1 MDDMSLD
8 GRVALVTGGARG
20 IGRAICLALASAG
33 ASVAVNYRSSEVEAA
48 GLVRQIGAAG
58 GKAVALAG
66 DVSDPADTASVVA
79 RTIADLGGLHILVNN
94 AGIVK
99 DGLIFTMEPADWQSV
114 MNVNFGGVFNGTRAV
129 LRHFMAQREGTII
142 NISSVMSERGWTGQ
156 ANYSA
161 SKGAINAFT
170 RSAAVELARFGIR
183 VNAVLPGFAPTEMVS
198 GLIDKDGK
206 GIAQQLPLRRFASV
220 ADVAALTVFL
230 AGPDSAYITGAC
242 LPVDGAAPRS
252 SGSDGRPDRIGPAI
266 LVRPLTPGRPAG
278 PRTAGLHRR
287 VSPQPPASHSTR

>member
-8 GRVALVTGGARG
+8 GKVALVTGGARG

-33 ASVAVNYRSSEVEAA
+33 ASVAVNYRSSQAEAA
-48 GLVRQIGAAG
+48 DLVRQIEAAG
-58 GKAVALAG
+58 GKGVALAG
-66 DVSDPADTASVVA
+66 DVSDAADTASVVA
-79 RTIADLGGLHILVNN
+79 RTIAALGGLHILVNN

-99 DGLIFTMEPADWQSV
+99 DGLIFTMEPADWESV
-114 MNVNFGGVFNGTRAV
+114 MKVNFGGVFNGTKAV

-206 GIAQQLPLRRFASV
+206 GITQQLPLRRFASV
-220 ADVAALTVFL
+220 ADVAAMTVFL

-242 LPVDGAAPRS
+242 LPVDGGGTAQL
-252 SGSDGRPDRIGPAI
+252 GLGRPG
-266 LVRPLTPGRPAG
+266 
-278 PRTAGLHRR
+278 
-287 VSPQPPASHSTR
+287 

>member
-1 MDDMSLD
+1 MDEMSLD
-8 GRVALVTGGARG
+8 GKVALVTGGARG
-20 IGRAICLALASAG
+20 IGRAICLALAGAG
-33 ASVAVNYRSSEVEAA
+33 AGVAVNYRSSEAEAA
-48 GLVRQIGAAG
+48 DLVRQIEMAG

-66 DVSDPADTASVVA
+66 DVGDPADMASVAA
-79 RTIADLGGLHILVNN
+79 RATADLGGLHILVNN

-114 MNVNFGGVFNGTRAV
+114 MNVNFGGVFNATKAV
-129 LRHFMAQREGTII
+129 LRHFMGQREGTII

-183 VNAVLPGFAPTEMVS
+183 VNAVLPGFAPTEMTS
-198 GLIDKDGK
+198 ALIDKDGK
-206 GIAQQLPLRRFASV
+206 GITQQLPLRRFASV

-242 LPVDGAAPRS
+242 LPVDGGGTAQF
-252 SGSDGRPDRIGPAI
+252 G
-266 LVRPLTPGRPAG
+266 LGRPA
-278 PRTAGLHRR
+278 
-287 VSPQPPASHSTR
+287 

>member
-66 DVSDPADTASVVA
+66 DVCDPADTASVVA
-79 RTIADLGGLHILVNN
+79 RAIADLGGLHILVNN

-114 MNVNFGGVFNGTRAV
+114 MNVNFGGVFNGTKAV

-242 LPVDGAAPRS
+242 LPVDGGGTAQF
-252 SGSDGRPDRIGPAI
+252 G
-266 LVRPLTPGRPAG
+266 LGRPA
-278 PRTAGLHRR
+278 
-287 VSPQPPASHSTR
+287 